1 MSQIDELIRQ
11 LPDDLKVEVEDFV
24 RLLLKTRAHK
34 PRGELKLSWRG
45 ALRDERGQHTS
56 VELQHQLRESWG
68 K

>member
-24 RLLLKTRAHK
+24 RLLLERRAHR

-45 ALRDERGQHTS
+45 ALREERDQHTS